1 MPSLVAMF
9 SFSGFKRI
17 IPIGLFTS
25 RACQQ
30 SSWKESIRKHG
41 KNVSSPLQAARSPF
55 SKRMTSFVRE
65 VVKWECKWRWMSV
78 LHVYIP
84 VSLGTTAFDRLC
96 MADARAAWFSELDLS
111 VKMKVIET

>member
-1 MPSLVAMF
+1 ML
-9 SFSGFKRI
+9 I
-17 IPIGLFTS
+17 
-25 RACQQ
+25 
-30 SSWKESIRKHG
+30 
-41 KNVSSPLQAARSPF
+41 SPLQF
-55 SKRMTSFVRE
+55 SWVVLYNVLRFFSSVVFFVDSFL

>member
-1 MPSLVAMF
+1 M
-9 SFSGFKRI
+9 SF
-17 IPIGLFTS
+17 
-25 RACQQ
+25 
-30 SSWKESIRKHG
+30 
-41 KNVSSPLQAARSPF
+41 
-55 SKRMTSFVRE
+55 
-65 VVKWECKWRWMSV
+65 